1 MEHER
6 SGRAPV
12 SDRSSLS
19 LRVAHS
25 QIHDCA
31 TARLRWTEDG
41 TGRGALL
48 LCLIF
53 CADPA
58 RHFDSLSPIRQH
70 AQPNGREPCKSPSV
84 RGNCDDA
91 FGWMRGAAFAKS
103 DAESRNITRRS
114 HSWKTRQ
121 MRGGPRFYAPC

>member
-25 QIHDCA
+25 QFHDCA
-31 TARLRWTEDG
+31 ITQLRWAEDG

-48 LCLIF
+48 LCLTSLGGS
-53 CADPA
+53 CAPLRQLVLDKTTRA
-58 RHFDSLSPIRQH
+58 ASSPRVM
-70 AQPNGREPCKSPSV
+70 RTSSV
-84 RGNCDDA
+84 RGICHDV
-91 FGWMRGAAFAKS
+91 FGCRPGPAFAKP
-103 DAESRNITRRS
+103 D
-114 HSWKTRQ
+114 
-121 MRGGPRFYAPC
+121 